1 MNEVKLNRLLS
12 LNKQS
17 AQLSLEL
24 HIAVD
29 SHSFEVIEIFSLS
42 LLFDE
47 VKSPKIIVFLEIQLR
62 FNQTNTVWHFSLK
75 PRSSFKLAKLINTE

>member
-1 MNEVKLNRLLS
+1 MMNEVKLNHLLS

-42 LLFDE
+42 L
-47 VKSPKIIVFLEIQLR
+47 
-62 FNQTNTVWHFSLK
+62 FSLMK
-75 PRSSFKLAKLINTE
+75 